1 MKRNKTL
8 AFLKLIFAIL
18 TIMLVSCSKGAS
30 KNENTRIR
38 EFKDDTDRV
47 LLLPEKL
54 ERIAVSGRIAQG
66 IVFAIA
72 PDNLVA
78 VAEDWSSYEKSLL
91 DEKYTKLPTIG
102 RIFGSTGLLNKEA
115 LLSLS
120 PDLIIDIGE
129 NKENIDKDF
138 DAFEKEVGIP
148 IVHLTLNKENLSDVY
163 LKLGQL
169 LSKELDAKII
179 SDFIKTVENERKQ
192 VFDKTNK
199 KSALFITGTRATRV
213 LQKGSYFS
221 SSMDLCTE
229 NIAEFPTLDKN
240 KYAVSLTREELIKLD
255 ADVLIFSSIVDK
267 NDLLKNDAITNM
279 RAFKNGNYYFF
290 PHIPYENMGFAPGP
304 GELFGTIWI
313 LHTLYTEYTSF
324 DYETLL
330 NEFYALFFHKSQ
342 KM

>member
-8 AFLKLIFAIL
+8 AFLKLVFVIL
-18 TIMLVSCSKGAS
+18 TITLSCSKGTS
-30 KNENTRIR
+30 KNENARIR

-78 VAEDWSSYEKSLL
+78 IAEDWSSYEKSLL

-129 NKENIDKDF
+129 NKENIGKDF

-169 LSKELDAKII
+169 LNKKLDAKII

-192 VFDKTNK
+192 VFEKTQK
-199 KSALFITGTRATRV
+199 KNALFITGTKANRV

-240 KYAVSLTREELIKLD
+240 KYAVSLTKEELIKLD

-279 RAFKNGNYYFF
+279 RAFRNGDYYFF

-324 DYETLL
+324 DYEKLL
-330 NEFYALFFHKSQ
+330 NKFYTLFFHKSQ